1 MDRLYSTMLLR
12 CPNKY
17 IIHNIYTLLLEA
29 SRPITRPTGYNRY
42 EYIMLYSYPA
52 AVIAHFLLLSPFT
65 GLYALTGQIFS
76 PTPGRHMTRAWDKSL
91 IFDENENS
99 GIWLSLGRNTCPWA
113 EKVST
118 WNM

>member
-1 MDRLYSTMLLR
+1 LD
-12 CPNKY
+12 
-17 IIHNIYTLLLEA
+17 
-29 SRPITRPTGYNRY
+29 
-42 EYIMLYSYPA
+42 SYLA
-52 AVIAHFLLLSPFT
+52 AVIAHFLSLSPFT
-65 GLYALTGQIFS
+65 GLCALTVQIFS

-118 WNM
+118 WNMQHEPLAEFKRDYGHCVVPARYDVG